1 LPVRSVDEYHST
13 ITSASK
19 SVLLEVMTV
28 LRSYRESIVLIGGW
42 VPYFLLQEH
51 QREGVN
57 FTHVGSID
65 IDLVIDPDIINEAR
79 YETIVR
85 TLLNRGYKP
94 SEKILYQFERTVIS
108 DIDNRKYTVGIDFLA
123 PQPPKGRGRIHR
135 HRQIQPDLRARNL
148 KGAEIALELNQK
160 VSLVGILPEDG
171 ETKLDFKMA
180 SLASFLALKGFAF
193 GERYREKDAYDIYAL
208 CDYYEDGPV
217 SVAKEVKPKKEI
229 DIVRRGIKAI
239 RDRFRSSEA
248 EGPSWVVN
256 FMAIRNEKEKEVVKQ
271 RSFMV
276 VNEMLKNIEI

>member
-1 LPVRSVDEYHST
+1 LPVRTVDEYHST

-19 SVLLEVMTV
+19 SVLLEVMTI
-28 LRSYRESIVLIGGW
+28 LKSYRESIVLIGGW

-51 QREGVN
+51 KPEGIN

-65 IDLVIDPDIINEAR
+65 IDLVIDPDIIDEAR

-85 TLLNRGYKP
+85 TLLNRGYQP
-94 SEKILYQFERTVIS
+94 SEKILYQFERTVTS
-108 DIDNRKYTVGIDFLA
+108 DIDNREYTVGIDFLT
-123 PQPPKGRGRIHR
+123 PQLPKGRGKTHR

-160 VSLVGILPEDG
+160 IPLVGILPEDG
-171 ETKLDFKMA
+171 KTKLDFKVA
-180 SLASFLALKGFAF
+180 SLASFFALKGFAF
-193 GERYREKDAYDIYAL
+193 GERYREKDAYDLYAL
-208 CDYYEDGPV
+208 CDYYKDGPV

-229 DIVRRGIKAI
+229 DIVRRGLKAI

-248 EGPSWVVN
+248 EGPSWVVK
-256 FMAIRNEKEKEVVKQ
+256 FMAIRDEKEKEEVRQ

-276 VNEMLKNIEI
+276 VNEMLRNVEI